1 MKEDA
6 PIIKPT
12 TIWKRKENPNKEDC
26 RLALLAENKE
36 DEWYIDNGCSTHM
49 TRDQN
54 KFISLKKGKSG
65 SVAFGN
71 DSSIKILGK
80 GVVSLGSE
88 NVKATNVL
96 LVEYLKHNLLSVS
109 KICDQGYNL
118 KFDSRRCEIR
128 EEDSG
133 RLVATTTRRPNN
145 IYILDKEER
154 KRIEVTQKSSKDY
167 NKEGKDK
174 KTEKEG
180 EILLSSMSSGG
191 ASPKRR
197 VTLFH

>member
-1 MKEDA
+1 
-6 PIIKPT
+6 
-12 TIWKRKENPNKEDC
+12 
-26 RLALLAENKE
+26 
-36 DEWYIDNGCSTHM
+36 M
-49 TRDQN
+49 TGDQN

-71 DSSIKILGK
+71 DSSVKILGK

-96 LVEYLKHNLLSVS
+96 LVEYLKHNILSVS
-109 KICDQGYNL
+109 KICDHGYNI
-118 KFDSRRCEIR
+118 KFDSQRCEIR

-133 RLVATTTRRPNN
+133 RLVATTTRRQNN

-154 KRIEVTQKSSKDY
+154 KRIEVTQKTSKDY

-174 KTEKEG
+174 KIEKEC
-180 EILLSSMSSGG
+180 EILLS
-191 ASPKRR
+191 AR
-197 VTLFH
+197 VQ

>member
-6 PIIKPT
+6 PMPT
-12 TIWKRKENPNKEDC
+12 TIWKRKENPNKENC
-26 RLALLAENKE
+26 RLALIVEDKE
-36 DEWYIDNGCSTHM
+36 DKWYIDSGCSTHM
-49 TRDQN
+49 TGDQN

-65 SVAFGN
+65 RVAFGN

-88 NVKATNVL
+88 NVKAENVL
-96 LVEYLKHNLLSVS
+96 LVEELKHNLLSVS

-145 IYILDKEER
+145 IYILDKEES
-154 KRIEVTQKSSKDY
+154 KKIEVTQKSSK
-167 NKEGKDK
+167 EGKDK
-174 KTEKEG
+174 KTKKEG
-180 EILLSSMSSGG
+180 EVLLSTMSSGG
-191 ASPKRR
+191 AAPKRR